1 MLYNFTYTNTGNSGG
16 LCCSGTNGFI
26 NFLTSVLRHE
36 ARDTILTMLSIPNVR
51 HISWCFRSQFIFAG
65 RDPEK
70 LNRRRNARELN
81 CLPLWSNVN
90 LQLHGRT
97 PSSQHYGR
105 TSNESFS
112 KSSKFSAHL
121 FWAWR
126 HPRSSPFSVWGLLW
140 QWWLSY
146 SFCTNVNCTNWLHT
160 WTLNPNSSKPN

>member
-65 RDPEK
+65 RDPKNLTAAATPENSTVCLYGPMSTFNSMVGPQV
-70 LNRRRNARELN
+70 LNTMVG
-81 CLPLWSNVN
+81 P
-90 LQLHGRT
+90 QL
-97 PSSQHYGR
+97 
-105 TSNESFS
+105 ESIS